1 MSLIELF
8 RLAVRSL
15 WLHKLRAFLAT
26 LGILFGVAAVISMV
40 SINESTKRQALQQ
53 FEALGI
59 SNIRVKSAKPVAEQ
73 RQSGQRQWILKYGMT
88 LDDVDH
94 LVAVTPGL
102 AGHSISK
109 RMKKNVWREDRQ
121 AQLMVFGVTPSY
133 LPLNNLIIAE
143 GRFVGDIDMETAAQ
157 TCVLG
162 ARAAKELFRS
172 RSPLGEGIKIEHR
185 HFQVVGVLSDRA
197 TGGAGEADVNAY
209 IFIPYS
215 ACVDRYGKYTVVR
228 EPGRFEAEEVMV
240 DELVLSVRTA
250 DDVIPAAQVVR
261 GYLERTHP
269 KSDYEVCVPLE
280 LLRQREQARRVFN
293 LVMLVIASISLIVG
307 GIGIMNIML
316 ANVAERTKEIGTRRA
331 LGARRRDILQQFLIE
346 SVALTLI
353 GGFIGIFVGI
363 GITAVMTRIIAA
375 FLPFEFTIEP
385 YAIIVSFGIATVV
398 GMASGTYPAA
408 RAAALSPLNA
418 LRAE

>member
-1 MSLIELF
+1 MSIVELF

-59 SNIRVKSAKPVAEQ
+59 SNIRVKSVKPAAEQ
-73 RQSGQRQWILKYGMT
+73 RKSGQNQWILKYGLT
-88 LDDVDH
+88 SEDVAH

-102 AGHSISK
+102 ARHGISK
-109 RMKKNVWREDRQ
+109 RMKKNVWKENRQ
-121 AQLMVFGVTPSY
+121 AQLMIFGVSPSY
-133 LPLNNLIIAE
+133 SALNNLILAE
-143 GRFVGDIDMETAAQ
+143 GRFLSDVDMETAGQ
-157 TCVLG
+157 VCVLG
-162 ARAAKELFRS
+162 ARAAKNLFRS
-172 RSPLGEGIKIEHR
+172 ISPLGDSIKIEHR
-185 HFQVVGVLSDRA
+185 HFEVVGVLSDRA
-197 TGGAGEADVNAY
+197 TGGAGETDVNSCV
-209 IFIPYS
+209 FIPYR
-215 ACVDRYGKYTVVR
+215 ACVDRYGKYTIVR
-228 EPGRFEAEEVMV
+228 EPGRFEGEEVMV
-240 DELVLSVRTA
+240 DELILSVRSA

-261 GYLERTHP
+261 GYLERMHP

-331 LGARRRDILQQFLIE
+331 LGARKRDILQQFLIE

-363 GITAVMTRIIAA
+363 GITAVMTSIIAA

-385 YAIIVSFGIATVV
+385 YALIVSFAIATLV
-398 GMASGTYPAA
+398 GITFGTYPAA
-408 RAAALSPLNA
+408 RAASLSPLNA